1 MGGCKNTT
9 SGCRVR
15 AYKHAFHGPNHG
27 VGENA
32 GSEWPGDATR
42 CMKDCNICVHWSGI
56 TAYDVKDCPET
67 TVWAGH
73 YRENAYSYPMGSKSG
88 GLPYALAVS
97 GRNQLDSGWNDN
109 LWGFSVHKVRGKN
122 SNELSY
128 DIQTKGIKQGLENE
142 IVLPQRGISADRDDV
157 ILGNIKNNS
166 RAAKPC
172 PGGTGQFLQGA
183 RKVRCFYGKSNES
196 KLRDLHA
203 NRNGIT
209 NDPRASMFSKLKEEF
224 CQITEN
230 AFKNPGGGNCLE
242 YDEGKRIAKAYCR
255 VGDRIATDANC
266 TKDNLGNHYEELAA
280 EYCKNKGRNNQW
292 CSCYNVSND
301 VCKTHPTAAGC
312 AKKKQVFDPLVEAT
326 PEKFRHVW
334 SGKAKC
340 FGNVCVGN
348 KYVPTNANQGCDA
361 PVQICAQSFDLDNIS
376 GSTIEAK
383 CEQTAIQNNSSSQ
396 PSTQPSAGDSPSGP
410 TPAPVPTPD
419 QDQGQGAITNSQI
432 PAIDIDLN
440 ALTDQQK
447 VTVGIAALCLC
458 LMFFLIIF

>member
-15 AYKHAFHGPNHG
+15 AYKHGGFSGPNHG
-27 VGENA
+27 VSENA
-32 GSEWPGDATR
+32 HKEWPGDATR

-56 TAYDVKDCPET
+56 TGYKVLDCPET

-73 YRENAYSYPMGSKSG
+73 YQRNAYSYPMGSNSG

-97 GRNQLDSGWNDN
+97 GNVGTLQHGWNDQ
-109 LWGFSVHKVRGKN
+109 LWGFSVHKVRAKGN
-122 SNELSY
+122 NELSY
-128 DIQTKGIKQGLENE
+128 DIQTKGLKDGHSDE
-142 IVLPQRGISADRDDV
+142 IVLPKQGISADRDDV
-157 ILGNIKNNS
+157 ILGNIKNNN

-183 RKVRCFYGKSNES
+183 RKVRCFYSKSDES
-196 KLRDLHA
+196 KLRTLHA
-203 NRNGIT
+203 NKNGIT
-209 NDPRASMFSKLKEEF
+209 NDPRASMFSKLKQDF
-224 CQITEN
+224 CNVTEN

-242 YDEGKRIAKAYCR
+242 YDEGKRIARQYCQ
-255 VGDRIATDANC
+255 VSDRIATDANC
-266 TKDNLGNHYEELAA
+266 TKDNLGNHYEELAEA
-280 EYCKNKGRNNQW
+280 YCKTHDGKHNQW

-301 VCKTHPTAAGC
+301 VCKNVPNAAGC
-312 AKKKQVFDPLVEAT
+312 DKKKQVFDPLVEAT

-361 PVQICAQSFDLDNIS
+361 PVQICAQSFDLDNVS

-383 CEQTAIQNNSSSQ
+383 CEQTANEN
-396 PSTQPSAGDSPSGP
+396 TQPSAGDSPSGP
-410 TPAPVPTPD
+410 VPTQAP
-419 QDQGQGAITNSQI
+419 GATTTIEI
-432 PAIDIDLN
+432 PNLEN
-440 ALTDQQK
+440 LTEQQRIA
-447 VTVGIAALCLC
+447 VGLAALCLC

>member
-15 AYKHAFHGPNHG
+15 AYKHGGFSGPNHG
-27 VGENA
+27 VSENA
-32 GSEWPGDATR
+32 HKEWPGDATR

-56 TAYDVKDCPET
+56 TGYKVLDCPET

-73 YRENAYSYPMGSKSG
+73 YQRNAYSYPMGSNSG

-97 GRNQLDSGWNDN
+97 GNVGTLQYGWNDQ
-109 LWGFSVHKVRGKN
+109 LWGFSVHKVRAKGN
-122 SNELSY
+122 NELSY
-128 DIQTKGIKQGLENE
+128 DIQTKGLKEGHPEEIILPKQ
-142 IVLPQRGISADRDDV
+142 GISADRDDV
-157 ILGNIKNNS
+157 ILGNIKNND

-183 RKVRCFYGKSNES
+183 RKVRCFYNKSDES
-196 KLRDLHA
+196 KLRTLHA
-203 NRNGIT
+203 NKNGIT
-209 NDPRASMFSKLKEEF
+209 NDPRASMFSKLKQDF
-224 CQITEN
+224 CNVTEN

-242 YDEGKRIAKAYCR
+242 YDEGKRIAKQYCQ
-255 VGDRIATDANC
+255 VSDRIATDGNC
-266 TKDNLGNHYEELAA
+266 TKDNLGNHYEELAEA
-280 EYCKNKGRNNQW
+280 YCKNNGRNNQW
-292 CSCYNVSND
+292 CSCYNVSNN

-312 AKKKQVFDPLVEAT
+312 DKKKQVFDPLVEAT

-361 PVQICAQSFDLDNIS
+361 PVQICAQSFDLDNVS

-383 CEQTAIQNNSSSQ
+383 CEQTANEN
-396 PSTQPSAGDSPSGP
+396 TQPSAGDSPSGP
-410 TPAPVPTPD
+410 VPTPAPN
-419 QDQGQGAITNSQI
+419 QGAITNSQI

-440 ALTDQQK
+440 TLTEQQK
-447 VTVGIAALCLC
+447 VTVGLAALCLC